1 MTTLRDYQRES
12 VEFLL
17 AHRRAFV
24 VAPAGAGKTVIAA
37 EALRRQALYKFAWI
51 ANTREQVEQAKRA
64 LGPDLEAAGLVCCM
78 AAKPN
83 LQNCDVVIVDE
94 SHHAPANQWS
104 AAIDTM
110 HPDAILWGLSATPF
124 AEDEERNNYLKNTF
138 ENFIFIDR
146 EEVLAGGHLVP
157 GIVKP
162 IDLDSTNEFE
172 DAIRPAVLAETNRRC
187 ARFRSVPRH
196 EHQRRVAWQLT
207 QEHLQND
214 NRRNGAVVALA
225 QSEMAQN
232 QTVVV
237 LVASIEHGERLAE
250 LIPGAAVLHSKL
262 PKKLRTQRTDDLRA
276 GRLKCAV
283 ATSLMDEG
291 ADFPVASVL
300 ILAAAGRSATKTIQR
315 AGRVM
320 RPYPG
325 KDAGVVYDFVDK
337 GLIFAHAQWRARL
350 RVYRELGYNIYET

>member
-1 MTTLRDYQRES
+1 MILRDYQRES

-17 AHRRAFV
+17 KHKRAFL
-24 VAPAGAGKTVIAA
+24 VAPAGAGKTRCAA
-37 EALRRQALYKFAWI
+37 EALRRQALHKFAWL
-51 ANTREQVEQAKRA
+51 ANTREQVDQARAA
-64 LGPDLEAAGLVCCM
+64 LGPELEAAGFVACM
-78 AAKPN
+78 ASKPS
-83 LQNCDVVIVDE
+83 LRDCDVVVIDE

-104 AAIDTM
+104 ATIGTM
-110 HPDAILWGLSATPF
+110 NPDAILWGLSATPF
-124 AEDEERNNYLKNTF
+124 AEDEERNNYLKRTF
-138 ENFIFIDR
+138 QNFIFIDR
-146 EEVLAGGHLVP
+146 NDVLAGGHLVP
-157 GIVKP
+157 GVVKP
-162 IDLDSTNEFE
+162 VALDELNEFE
-172 DAIRPAVLAETNRRC
+172 DEIRPAVKAETERRC
-187 ARFRSVPRH
+187 ARFRGVPRH

-207 QEHLQND
+207 QDHLQND

-225 QSEMAQN
+225 KSEMAQG
-232 QTVVV
+232 QTVVI
-237 LVASIEHGERLAE
+237 LVASIEHGEKLAE
-250 LIPGAAVLHSKL
+250 LIEGAAVLHSKL
-262 PKKLRTQRTDDLRA
+262 PKKLRQQRTDDLRA

-325 KDAGVVYDFVDK
+325 KSSGVIYDFTDR

-350 RVYRELGYNIYET
+350 KVYQELGYTIEAA